1 MKRFKVFI
9 RRFEDVDAGSI
20 YMDVEIRADKVKE
33 GANKVTSSLNDIE
46 KAVDKTINSLNR
58 LPNNGT
64 SAINKL
70 KNAVQSLL
78 EQSKKLDKQ
87 LSMTGR
93 QKYVTTGFASAKQ
106 NLQNKETIKKN
117 QIGFTAGVSDDRNQ
131 LLKEVSYLQSSI
143 QSKAKLIN
151 NEYQTRIKLVNQELA
166 DAKKQVDLQQ
176 RAQEI
181 AEKTAQKQDIQA
193 QKEAARAQAQA
204 AKEQAA
210 AARIQAEQANQNAF
224 QTGYTDLG
232 PGNDALTQ
240 QYRAEFQALLE
251 KLPAEQQSVAMK
263 KLMANENKKL
273 VNSFVQEVEELK
285 RTKMASTETATGA
298 DRLREALERLNN
310 RSEEGKTKFKEF
322 IDQLRSTLVTWRIIG
337 GFVKGIIN
345 SFANLYDKAAS
356 YEEAINLYTVA
367 LGNYAE
373 AGTKWAN
380 RISEALYLDP
390 KQIMQ
395 YTGGFYNLV
404 QGLGV
409 GADAAYKMA
418 TNLTQLSYDMSSYL
432 NIDVESAHDKIQS
445 AITGQSRAVASAG
458 IAMQQAS
465 LQELAYSM
473 GIKANVADMTQA
485 EKTYLRYIQIM
496 RSTTN
501 MQSDLARTIVTPE
514 NALRVIRTQFELLGR
529 AMGQVFIP
537 IVLKVI
543 PYVMVLTEKLRELAT
558 WLAGLTGYKIADIDY
573 SSLTTADTY
582 LEGLGN
588 TATNTAGKVG
598 KAAKSINRSLAPFDE
613 LNVVESESSGGGAGS
628 STGAGIPGGISNFE
642 PFIDGY
648 DMLAGLTDDFNNQLE
663 NARQNFDKIL
673 DAVKII
679 GGIFLGWKLTKKF
692 MEDFIKVSDFFDKVK
707 KSGPIKDIIG
717 SSAFKNISTVALLAL
732 DIYLQFKSV
741 NDETDRFAQAW
752 KTGDWEEYFKI
763 DSLDELV
770 DKTWTLSSILQ
781 GGLPAAI
788 VIAGKKLGWFDDLGK
803 KLKNTFKELKEF
815 IINNVFKPI
824 SDELENMYKN
834 HIKPVISNIKYIYD
848 EAIKPIWKDLSDK
861 FTWIIKKIDDL
872 MIKSGLLGGAFKA
885 AAGIIKDNF
894 TNFLKN
900 TFGGALDVAKRNIE
914 IFLTKIESI
923 TGVIKGVIKTIKGIK
938 NGDWTTLWSG
948 IKNIVIN
955 AFKGMLTPVAAV
967 AYTFLTVLQ
976 ALVNGFI
983 RVIRGVAKAINNLGF
998 TVPNWIPGI
1007 GGKEFRPNV
1016 PEPKDVSFGAL
1027 TELKKFLTLRAKTGI
1042 DFVPKDYFGP
1052 VYLDYGER
1060 VLTKE
1065 ENKEYMQ
1072 GNTNYLSNLTRNS
1085 ASSNNNQLV
1094 NDLARAI
1101 VDSMKLAEASRQ
1113 PDITQVYIGN
1123 DKVYEGQGAYQNRQA
1138 ERYGTN
1144 LIKI

>member
-9 RRFEDVDAGSI
+9 RRFDDTVDAGTI
-20 YMDVEIRADKVKE
+20 
-33 GANKVTSSLNDIE
+33 VTTIEMKAKGIE
-46 KAVDKTINSLNR
+46 KTAGEYNKATNSILDDVNKITRGTEHLSNNQNKAINQMK
-58 LPNNGT
+58 
-64 SAINKL
+64 SAI
-70 KNAVQSLL
+70 QSYSAEL
-78 EQSKKLDKQ
+78 KKLDK
-87 LSMTGR
+87 LIANTGK
-93 QKYVTTGFASAKQ
+93 QKYVTAGFKQ
-106 NLQNKETIKKN
+106 EVQSLQNKDILKRN
-117 QIGFTAGVSDDRNQ
+117 QMGFTGGQSNDFSQ
-131 LLKEVSYLQSSI
+131 LNREALYLQSQI
-143 QSKAKLIN
+143 QSRVKLIN
-151 NEYQTRIKLVNQELA
+151 NEHQTRVKLVNQELNT
-166 DAKKQVDLQQ
+166 AKKELDVQQ

-181 AEKTAQKQDIQA
+181 ATKTAQKQDIQA
-193 QKEAARAQAQA
+193 QKEAARIQTQA
-204 AKEQAA
+204 AKEQARA
-210 AARIQAEQANQNAF
+210 AKAQAEQANRDAF
-224 QTGYTDLG
+224 QSSYTDLG
-232 PGNDALTQ
+232 PGNETLTE

-263 KLMANENKKL
+263 KLMANENKKA
-273 VNSFVQEVEELK
+273 VDSFIQEVAELK
-285 RTKMASTETATGA
+285 RTKLASTETATGV

-310 RSEEGKTKFKEF
+310 RSEQGKTKFKEF

-337 GFVKGIIN
+337 GFVKSIVS

-432 NIDVESAHDKIQS
+432 NIDVESAHDKLQS

-514 NALRVIRTQFELLGR
+514 NALRVIKTQFELLGR

-543 PYVMVLTEKLRELAT
+543 PYIMVLTEKLRELAT

-588 TATNTAGKVG
+588 TATDTAGKVN
-598 KAAKSINRSLAPFDE
+598 KAADKINRSLAPFDE
-613 LNVVESESSGGGAGS
+613 LNVVESESSGAGASG
-628 STGAGIPGGISNFE
+628 TGAGIPGGISNFE
-642 PFIDGY
+642 PFVDGY
-648 DMLAGLTDDFNNQLE
+648 DMLAGLTDDFNNKLDT
-663 NARQNFDKIL
+663 ARENFDKIL
-673 DAVKII
+673 EAVKLI
-679 GGIFLGWKLTKKF
+679 GGAFLAWKLTKKF
-692 MEDFIKVSDFFDKVK
+692 MQDYVTVSDFMK
-707 KSGPIKDIIG
+707 KAKPLKEVI
-717 SSAFKNISTVALLAL
+717 SSPAIATVATIAGV
-732 DIYLQFKSV
+732 IATVYSNFKSV
-741 NDETDRFAQAW
+741 NDETDRFKAAW
-752 KTGDWEEYFKI
+752 ESGDWEEYFKI
-763 DSLDELV
+763 DSLDELI
-770 DKTWTLSSILQ
+770 DKIRTVTFILQ

-788 VIAGKKLGWFDDLGK
+788 VIAGNKLGWFDDLGNK
-803 KLKNTFKELKEF
+803 VKDTFGKLKDFLVKDVFTPIGDEIKNIYDDNIEPTINDVKELY
-815 IINNVFKPI
+815 NDV
-824 SDELENMYKN
+824 L
-834 HIKPVISNIKYIYD
+834 KPVLDDLHNILK
-848 EAIKPIWKDLSDK
+848 
-861 FTWIIKKIDDL
+861 TIDDAVIDVT
-872 MIKSGLLGGAFKA
+872 IKSGLLGSAFKV
-885 AAGIIKDNF
+885 AGELIKNKF
-894 TNFLKN
+894 INTIKN
-900 TFGGALDVAKRNIE
+900 ELMPGIELTRAKIE
-914 IFLTKIESI
+914 IFISKIRSI
-923 TGVIKGVIKTIKGIK
+923 TGVFSGVTETLKGIK
-938 NGDWTTLWSG
+938 NGDWSTVWDG
-948 IKNIVIN
+948 IKKTVVNAFKAMITPIAGAVLLILTALETMIN
-955 AFKGMLTPVAAV
+955 AFIGA
-967 AYTFLTVLQ
+967 LQ
-976 ALVNGFI
+976 
-983 RVIRGVAKAINNLGF
+983 GVVQAINKIKIKIPDW
-998 TVPNWIPGI
+998 VPKY
-1007 GGKEFRPNV
+1007 GGKEFSPDLK
-1016 PEPKDVSFGAL
+1016 EPKKISLGTEALKSF
-1027 TELKKFLTLRAKTGI
+1027 LRLKTGM

-1072 GNTNYLSNLTRNS
+1072 GNTNYISNLTRNS
-1085 ASSNNNQLV
+1085 ATTNNNQLV

-1101 VDSMKLAEASRQ
+1101 VDSMKLAEANRQ
-1113 PDITQVYIGN
+1113 PGITQVYIGN
-1123 DKVYEGQGAYQNRQA
+1123 EKVYEGQGQYQNRQA
-1138 ERYGTN
+1138 DRWGTN
-1144 LIKI
+1144 YIKI

>member
-20 YMDVEIRADKVKE
+20 YMDIEIRADKVKD
-33 GANKVTSSLNDIE
+33 GAAKVTASLNDIE
-46 KAVDKTINSLNR
+46 KAVNKTMNSLEG
-58 LPNNGT
+58 LPNSGT
-64 SAINKL
+64 KALNKL
-70 KNAVQSLL
+70 KYSIKSLL
-78 EQSKKLDKQ
+78 EESKKLDKQ
-87 LSMTGR
+87 IGVTGR
-93 QKYVTTGFASAKQ
+93 QKYVTKDFVSAKQ
-106 NLQNKETIKKN
+106 NLQNRDIIRKN
-117 QIGFTAGVSDDRNQ
+117 QIGFTAGASDDRNQ
-131 LLKEVSYLQSSI
+131 LFKEVNYLQGSI
-143 QSKAKLIN
+143 KSKAALIN
-151 NEYQTRIKLVNQELA
+151 NEYKTRIKLVNQELA

-181 AEKTAQKQDIQA
+181 AEKTAQNQDIQA
-193 QKEAARAQAQA
+193 QKEAARAHAQA

-210 AARIQAEQANQNAF
+210 AARAQAEQANRSSF
-224 QTGYTDLG
+224 QASYTDLG
-232 PGNDALTQ
+232 PGNEALTE

-263 KLMANENKKL
+263 KLMANENKNL
-273 VNSFVQEVEELK
+273 VNSFLKEVEELK
-285 RTKMASTETATGA
+285 RTKLASTETATGA

-310 RSEEGKTKFKEF
+310 RSEQSKTKFKQF
-322 IDQLRSTLVTWRIIG
+322 VDQLRSTLVTWRIIG
-337 GFVKGIIN
+337 GFVKGIIS

-432 NIDVESAHDKIQS
+432 NIDVESAHDKLQS

-529 AMGQVFIP
+529 AIGQVFIP

-543 PYVMVLTEKLRELAT
+543 PYIMVLTEKLRELAT

-588 TATNTAGKVG
+588 TATDTAGKVG
-598 KAAKSINRSLAPFDE
+598 NAAKSISRSLAPFDE
-613 LNVVESESSGGGAGS
+613 LNVVESEGGGGGAGS
-628 STGAGIPGGISNFE
+628 GGGAGIPGGVSNFE
-642 PFIDGY
+642 PFVDGY
-648 DMLAGLTDDFNNQLE
+648 DMLAGLTDDFNNRLDA
-663 NARQNFDKIL
+663 ARQNFDKIL
-673 DAVKII
+673 DVVKLI
-679 GGIFLGWKLTKKF
+679 GGAFLAWKLTKKF
-692 MEDFIKVSDFFDKVK
+692 MQDYVTVSDFMKNAKPLKEV
-707 KSGPIKDIIG
+707 I
-717 SSAFKNISTVALLAL
+717 SSPAVSTVATLAGV
-732 DIYLQFKSV
+732 IFTVYLNFKSV
-741 NDETDRFAQAW
+741 NDETDRFKAAW
-752 KTGDWEEYFKI
+752 ESGDWKEYFKV
-763 DSLDELV
+763 DSLDELI
-770 DKTWTLSSILQ
+770 DKVRTLTFILQ

-788 VIAGKKLGWFDDLGK
+788 VIAGGKLGWFDDLGK
-803 KLKNTFKELKEF
+803 KVKETFKDLKEF
-815 IINNVFKPI
+815 IIDKVFKPV
-824 SDELENMYKN
+824 SDYFEEIYNK
-834 HIKPVISNIKYIYD
+834 HIKPTLSNIKYIYD
-848 EAIKPIWKDLSDK
+848 EAIKPIWKDLSDS
-861 FTWIIKKIDDL
+861 FIWIIKKIDDL
-872 MIKSGLLGGAFKA
+872 MIKSGLLADKFKLTA
-885 AAGIIKDNF
+885 EIIKTKFVLFMQMEFGNVINAAKTIIENF
-894 TNFLKN
+894 VK
-900 TFGGALDVAKRNIE
+900 
-914 IFLTKIESI
+914 KIENI
-923 TGVIKGVIKTIKGIK
+923 TGTFKGVIQTIKALK
-938 NGDWTTLWSG
+938 NGDW
-948 IKNIVIN
+948 KNVWTGVKDTVVNAFKAMITPIAAALLLIVKALETMIN
-955 AFKGMLTPVAAV
+955 AFIGA
-967 AYTFLTVLQ
+967 LQ
-976 ALVNGFI
+976 
-983 RVIRGVAKAINNLGF
+983 GVVQAINKLKIKI
-998 TVPNWIPGI
+998 PDWIPKY
-1007 GGKEFRPNV
+1007 GGKEFSPDLK
-1016 PEPKDVSFGAL
+1016 EPKKISLGSAAL
-1027 TELKKFLTLRAKTGI
+1027 KNFLRAKQGI
-1042 DFVPKDYFGP
+1042 EFVPKDYFGP

-1072 GNTNYLSNLTRNS
+1072 GNTNYLNNLSRNS

-1094 NDLARAI
+1094 NDLANAI
-1101 VDSMKLAEASRQ
+1101 VNSMKAAEASRQ
-1113 PDITQVYIGN
+1113 PGITQVYIGN
-1123 DKVYEGQGAYQNRQA
+1123 DKVYEGQGTYQNRQA

-1144 LIKI
+1144 FIRI

>member
-20 YMDVEIRADKVKE
+20 YMDIEIRADKVKD
-33 GANKVTSSLNDIE
+33 GAAKVTASLNDIE

-64 SAINKL
+64 NAINKL
-70 KNAVQSLL
+70 KGAVQSLL

-87 LSMTGR
+87 LSATGK
-93 QKYVTTGFASAKQ
+93 QKYVTSGFASAKQ

-117 QIGFTAGVSDDRNQ
+117 QMGFTAGVSDDRNQ

-151 NEYQTRIKLVNQELA
+151 SEYQTRIKLVNQELA

-210 AARIQAEQANQNAF
+210 AARAQAEQANRSSF
-224 QTGYTDLG
+224 QASYTDLG
-232 PGNDALTQ
+232 PGNEALTQ

-263 KLMANENKKL
+263 KLMAIENKKA
-273 VNSFVQEVEELK
+273 VDSFVQEVAELK
-285 RTKMASTETATGA
+285 RTKLASTETVTGI
-298 DRLREALERLNN
+298 DKLRDALGRLNA
-310 RSEEGKTKFKEF
+310 RTDASKAKFKDF
-322 IDQLRSTLVTWRIIG
+322 INQLRGTLVTWRIIG

-345 SFANLYDKAAS
+345 TFANLYDKAAA

-473 GIKANVADMTQA
+473 GIKQNVADMTQA

-529 AMGQVFIP
+529 AIGQVFIP

-543 PYVMVLTEKLRELAT
+543 PYIMILTEKLRELAT

-588 TATNTAGKVG
+588 TATDTAGKVG
-598 KAAKSINRSLAPFDE
+598 NAAKSISRSLAPFDE
-613 LNVVESESSGGGAGS
+613 LNVVESEGAGGGAGS
-628 STGAGIPGGISNFE
+628 GGGAGIPGGISNFE
-642 PFIDGY
+642 PFVDGY
-648 DMLAGLTDDFNNQLE
+648 DMLAGLTDDFNNRLDT
-663 NARQNFDKIL
+663 ARQNFDKIL
-673 DAVKII
+673 DVVKLI
-679 GGIFLGWKLTKKF
+679 GGAFLGWKLAKKF
-692 MEDFIKVSDFFDKVK
+692 MEDYIRVSDFFDRIK
-707 KSGPIKDIIG
+707 KDGPIKNLFS
-717 SSAFKNISTVALLAL
+717 SSAFTNVATAALLIL
-732 DIYLQFKSV
+732 DIYLNFKSV
-741 NDETDRFAQAW
+741 NDETDRFKQAW
-752 KTGDWEEYFKI
+752 ETGDWEEYFKI
-763 DSLDELV
+763 DSLDELI
-770 DKTWTLSSILQ
+770 DKVRIFTFILQ

-788 VIAGKKLGWFDDLGK
+788 VIAGNKLGWFDNLGK
-803 KLKNTFKELKEF
+803 KVKETFKDLKEF
-815 IINNVFKPI
+815 IIDKVFKPI
-824 SDELENMYKN
+824 SDYFEEIYNK
-834 HIKPVISNIKYIYD
+834 HIKPTLSNIKYIYD
-848 EAIKPIWKDLSDK
+848 EAIKPIWKDLSDS
-861 FTWIIKKIDDL
+861 FIWIIKKIDDL
-872 MIKSGLLGGAFKA
+872 MIKSGLLADKFKLTA
-885 AAGIIKDNF
+885 EIIKTKFVLFMQMEFGNVINAAKTIIENF
-894 TNFLKN
+894 VK
-900 TFGGALDVAKRNIE
+900 
-914 IFLTKIESI
+914 KIETI
-923 TGVIKGVIKTIKGIK
+923 TGTFKSVIQTIKALK
-938 NGDWTTLWSG
+938 NGDWKSVWTG
-948 IKNIVIN
+948 VKDIIVN
-955 AFKGMLTPVAAV
+955 AFKGMITPIAAALLLIVKALETMINAFIGALQGVVAA
-967 AYTFLTVLQ
+967 
-976 ALVNGFI
+976 
-983 RVIRGVAKAINNLGF
+983 INKLKIKI
-998 TVPNWIPGI
+998 PDWIPKY
-1007 GGKEFRPNV
+1007 GGKEFSPNLT
-1016 PEPKDVSFGAL
+1016 PPKKISLGSEALKSFL
-1027 TELKKFLTLRAKTGI
+1027 RLKKGM
-1042 DFVPKDYFGP
+1042 DFIPKDYFGP

-1072 GNTNYLSNLTRNS
+1072 GNTNYLNNLSRNS

-1094 NDLARAI
+1094 NDLANAI
-1101 VDSMKLAEASRQ
+1101 VNSMKAAEASRQ
-1113 PDITQVYIGN
+1113 PGITQVYIGN
-1123 DKVYEGQGAYQNRQA
+1123 DKVYEGQGTYQNRQA

-1144 LIKI
+1144 FIRI